1 MNLPLKVGFVGKR
14 GEGALQ
20 CFRVMPET
28 EVAAFCTRHEET
40 VRPIADRYNIPQA
53 YTRFEDLLGSDV
65 DIIFVGSP
73 LPDHVTQS
81 TTYRLKPGRSLR
93 HLHPKVRIRP
103 PTFVTI
109 QILLDHLRSS
119 PILS

>member
-81 TTYRLKPGRSLR
+81 TTYRLKPVVHSGTLDPTDGNQLQRGRVRPR
-93 HLHPKVRIRP
+93 HETP
-103 PTFVTI
+103 P
-109 QILLDHLRSS
+109 L
-119 PILS
+119 